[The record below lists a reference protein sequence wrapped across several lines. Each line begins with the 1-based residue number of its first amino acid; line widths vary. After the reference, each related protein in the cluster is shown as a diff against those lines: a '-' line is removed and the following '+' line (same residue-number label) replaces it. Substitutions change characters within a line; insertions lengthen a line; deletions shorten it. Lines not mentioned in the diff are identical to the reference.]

1 MVIIIY
7 YTDLEILES
16 TRSKPGLKLDKVRD
30 GGSPSHR
37 HLTLDPLGEEDADGD
52 QDHDEAEE
60 EEDEADRLA
69 ERPQHPP
76 MLLLVTTLH
85 VVQEGVSLALVTGQ
99 LLLEVRHTKV
109 FLLCHEEGR
118 GVTTVVDRSLKNN

>member
-1 MVIIIY
+1 MR
-7 YTDLEILES
+7 DEG
-16 TRSKPGLKLDKVRD
+16 GL
-30 GGSPSHR
+30 PSHS

-52 QDHDEAEE
+52 QNHDEAEE

-69 ERPQHPP
+69 EHPQHPP
-76 MLLLVTTLH
+76 MLLLIATLH
-85 VVQEGVSLALVTGQ
+85 VVQEGVSQALVAGQ

-118 GVTTVVDRSLKNN
+118 GVTRVVDRSLEYNLSKHKVDMNLPGVTGAPYML